1 MPSLL
6 SNKNGYE
13 RIRSHQH
20 HVVSKGTLIMVF
32 QAQDHYYTNFAQR
45 HHKRKFPFGGQ
56 PQTRV
61 NAVNQIININF

>member
-1 MPSLL
+1 
-6 SNKNGYE
+6 
-13 RIRSHQH
+13 
-20 HVVSKGTLIMVF
+20 MVF